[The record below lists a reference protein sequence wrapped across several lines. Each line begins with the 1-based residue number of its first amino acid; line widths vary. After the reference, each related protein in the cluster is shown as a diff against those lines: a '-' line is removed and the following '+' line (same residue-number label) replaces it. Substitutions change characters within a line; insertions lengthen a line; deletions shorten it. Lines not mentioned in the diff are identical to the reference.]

1 MFKKKNENVMTILKR
16 SSGLKYKMIIHS
28 FVVGLLAGGII
39 VGYRLLGE
47 VLLKSFKKA
56 LQLHVHIGYYIVD
69 RISLY
74 FNWKVFIIPKSGRT
88 KVKNFLLRRDTIY

>member
-56 LQLHVHIGYYIVD
+56 YIFAENGPIYIGRRSYYKEDIYK
-69 RISLY
+69 LEE
-74 FNWKVFIIPKSGRT
+74 GT
-88 KVKNFLLRRDTIY
+88 FL

>member
-47 VLLKSFKKA
+47 VLLKVLK
-56 LQLHVHIGYYIVD
+56 
-69 RISLY
+69 SLY
-74 FNWKVFIIPKSGRT
+74 LCRKWAYIYSGDILASGYNGIFRCILCKT
-88 KVKNFLLRRDTIY
+88 GA